1 MTPQNIAN
9 LSLSR
14 AANVNHFGFRIRSV
28 PDDTFSVTGFT
39 GNNHGIS
46 KDFCFIL
53 SLTANAELNASTVM
67 GNPATLEM
75 RWGGTTLYLH
85 GIVEHFRRENDTPAA
100 MGYRAIFRS
109 PLSSLKHSTN
119 NRIFLNRT
127 IPQILDEVLRAAGF
141 AKDDFVLDL
150 AECYP
155 EREFVAQYAEAD
167 YDFLSRLLAKAGIF
181 FTFESDADKTRP
193 LFCDQSS
200 KRPALPG
207 IGELRYQPQSGTART
222 IETIHALNTKARILP
237 GRVRVTDYN
246 YRTPDVTLE
255 AHASS
260 SMEAT
265 IGEQAVYGDHFKT
278 IEEGRRIA
286 TIRQQAL
293 DAQRVVY
300 VGETDCRGILPG
312 YLLRITNHPLDDL
325 NGDYLVVDV
334 SHSADQGAALAFGQE
349 SKGPT
354 YVNTVR
360 LIKAETPY
368 RPPIPDKPPFVGSFT
383 GRVETTGSEYAHLD
397 DQGRYKIRVDFD
409 RGEAAPGEASHPI
422 RLIQPYGG
430 DNYGIHFPLRA
441 GTEVAVSFVNGD
453 PDRPVLNGSLSNPQ
467 TPNVV
472 TSDNPTQN
480 IIRTASGNELL
491 MEDRVGQEKIE
502 IFTSDR
508 KNILTLDA
516 NQDGHKVRLAT
527 EEGEM
532 EIKACKTMLI
542 ESGDTQ
548 TVQSGNDHIVTV
560 ENAQRVMTRN
570 KEIAFQAAT
579 DFRVK
584 AGDNVLFKAEKHNI
598 EMTAGKDMVVDVA
611 RALTMEVR
619 NSDMEL
625 LVNSGNLSIK
635 AAKEMS
641 ILGRGNRPMTFGQS
655 NGILQ
660 VKPDGDIALT
670 SGGNVNIQAGG
681 SINIKAD
688 RISENS

>member
-1 MTPQNIAN
+1 MTPQNVAN
-9 LSLSR
+9 LALNH
-14 AANVNHFGFRIRSV
+14 AANVSHFGFRIRSV
-28 PDDTFSVTGFT
+28 PDDTFTVAAFT
-39 GNNHGIS
+39 GENHGLS
-46 KDFCFIL
+46 QDFCFTL
-53 SLTANAELNASTVM
+53 SLTAKAELNATTVM
-67 GNPATLEM
+67 GNPAALEM
-75 RWGGTTLYLH
+75 RWGGSTLYLH
-85 GIVEHFRRENDTPAA
+85 GIVEHFHRENDTPGA
-100 MGYRAIFRS
+100 MGYKAIFRS
-109 PLSSLKHSTN
+109 PLSPLKHNTN

-127 IPQILDEVLRAAGF
+127 VPQILDEVLRAAGF
-141 AKDDFVLDL
+141 AKDDFVIDL
-150 AECYP
+150 AETYP
-155 EREFVAQYAEAD
+155 EREFVVQYAEND
-167 YDFLSRLLAKAGIF
+167 YDFLSRLLARAGIF
-181 FTFESDADKTRP
+181 FTFKSDKDKTRP
-193 LFCDQSS
+193 LFCDQSG

-222 IETIHALNTKARILP
+222 IETIHALNTQARILP

-255 AHASS
+255 AQASS

-265 IGEQAVYGDHFKT
+265 TGEQGVYGDHFKT
-278 IEEGRRIA
+278 LEEGRQIA

-300 VGETDCRGILPG
+300 VGQTDCRGILPG
-312 YLLRITNHPLDDL
+312 YLLRIVNHPVDEMND
-325 NGDYLVVDV
+325 DYLVVEV
-334 SHSADQGAALAFGQE
+334 SHTADQGAALAFGRE
-349 SKGPT
+349 NKGPT
-354 YVNTVR
+354 YANTVR
-360 LIKAETPY
+360 LIKAETPF
-368 RPPIPDKPPFVGSFT
+368 RPPLPEKPPFVASFT
-383 GRVETTGSEYAHLD
+383 GRVESTGSEYAHLD
-397 DQGRYKIRVDFD
+397 DQGRYHIRLDFD
-409 RGEAAPGEASHPI
+409 RGAAPQGEASHPI

-430 DNYGIHFPLRA
+430 ENYGIHFPLRA

-472 TSDNPTQN
+472 TSENPTQN

-491 MEDRVGQEKIE
+491 MEDRKGQEKIE
-502 IFTSDR
+502 IFTVDR

-516 NQDGHKVRLAT
+516 NEDGHKVRLAT

-584 AGDNVLFKAEKHNI
+584 AGDNVQLKAEKKDI
-598 EMTAGKDMVVDVA
+598 RMTAGKDMVVDVA

-625 LVNSGNLSIK
+625 LVNSGNLHFKTARDTSFI
-635 AAKEMS
+635 
-641 ILGRGNRPMTFGQS
+641 GQ
-655 NGILQ
+655 G
-660 VKPDGDIALT
+660 
-670 SGGNVNIQAGG
+670 GGNITLTQARGTLQITTKGDVSLQAGKIDIQG
-681 SINIKAD
+681 NSINLKAG
-688 RISENS
+688 RISEN